1 MCINSSPMPPKPCL
15 YRSGMALPLDRE
27 VVAFFEKLADNL
39 EWQRH
44 YVEACIQNSK
54 SISPGEAALLYPKS
68 MSNAV
73 MKGSALSS

>member
-1 MCINSSPMPPKPCL
+1 MCINSSPMPPKPSL
-15 YRSGMALPLDRE
+15 YCRGMALPFHGK

-44 YVEACIQNSK
+44 YVEAFIQNSTT
-54 SISPGEAALLYPKS
+54 ISQGEAVLLYPKS

-73 MKGSALSS
+73 MKGLEMSF